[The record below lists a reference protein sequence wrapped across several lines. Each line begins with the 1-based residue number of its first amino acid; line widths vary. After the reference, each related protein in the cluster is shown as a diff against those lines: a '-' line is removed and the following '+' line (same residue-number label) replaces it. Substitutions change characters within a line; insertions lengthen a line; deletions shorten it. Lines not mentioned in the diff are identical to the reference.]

1 MAVIEVGSGGA
12 AGGRGTGTATAMA
25 TAYEVALHRLDDL
38 PSLRQQL
45 DRTRGDA
52 RQVALRAVAGLHR
65 AALRDAVVVV
75 AGPGTIDFRSG
86 PPDAGI
92 VTPAQE
98 AELLLVLAAA
108 VGLRPED
115 LPSLAQSRRRA

>member
-12 AGGRGTGTATAMA
+12 AGGRGTGTAMA

-38 PSLRQQL
+38 PSLRRQL
-45 DRTRGDA
+45 ARTRGGA
-52 RQVALRAVAGLHR
+52 RQMALRAVAGLHR
-65 AALRDAVVVV
+65 AALREAVVVV
-75 AGPGTIDFRSG
+75 AGPGTIDLRSG

-115 LPSLAQSRRRA
+115 LPSLAQSRRRP